1 MVHVEPPRV
10 GSLDFARFPEED
22 LFQQNH
28 MVEALIC
35 PIEYIINERSLD
47 EV

>member
-1 MVHVEPPRV
+1 MVHIEPLRV
-10 GSLDFARFPEED
+10 GSLDCTQFPEED

-28 MVEALIC
+28 MDGSPND
-35 PIEYIINERSLD
+35 PIAYGINERSPD